1 MYIFDGMKN
10 SVSCEGLESWV
21 ADARVPDSLRARMI
35 AHPAY
40 PAAARAL
47 AANMMAAGDADKAL
61 DGIFKDAGRYVCRKY
76 GVNFDLGRMK
86 SDPVYNAALGAA
98 ELGGLLED
106 YRGSYIMTFAA
117 YNAGRGSVKKWIDRY
132 GDPRDPK
139 VDAVDW
145 VEQIPFSETRNYV
158 QRIIENLQVYRA
170 RFGGGTRLQIEADL
184 HRGSVE

>member
-61 DGIFKDAGRYVCRKY
+61 DGIFKDAGRY
-76 GVNFDLGRMK
+76 L
-86 SDPVYNAALGAA
+86 AAVLAIY
-98 ELGGLLED
+98 LHVSGGLTLPRLKEICPAT
-106 YRGSYIMTFAA
+106 GFLSP
-117 YNAGRGSVKKWIDRY
+117 GR
-132 GDPRDPK
+132 
-139 VDAVDW
+139 A
-145 VEQIPFSETRNYV
+145 
-158 QRIIENLQVYRA
+158 
-170 RFGGGTRLQIEADL
+170 
-184 HRGSVE
+184 